1 MNMWLAIVLIVTVV
15 MIAETVRSVAKARV
29 TAEAEAKKGVSDEDA
44 ATMAQRIDE
53 LEERIRVLERIVTEE
68 KHDLRREI
76 SNL

>member
-29 TAEAEAKKGVSDEDA
+29 TAEAETKKGASDEEVGQ
-44 ATMAQRIDE
+44 MMQRIDT
-53 LEERIRVLERIVTEE
+53 LEERIRVLERIVTED